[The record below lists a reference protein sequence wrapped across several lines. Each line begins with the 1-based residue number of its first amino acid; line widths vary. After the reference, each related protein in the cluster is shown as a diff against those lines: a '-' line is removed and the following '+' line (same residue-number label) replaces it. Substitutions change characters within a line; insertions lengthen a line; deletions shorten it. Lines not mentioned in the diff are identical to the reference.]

1 VALTTE
7 DRVKAIAEF
16 GFSER
21 QARFLEVVLRHAGV
35 CVPRQ
40 YASFSGIA
48 NGGDKCNAFFDKLI
62 RRGLTVRCDCIHN
75 RARLYRVHYKPLYRA
90 IGEVESRYR
99 RPVPAGRA
107 VARVMLLDAVLG
119 SPNLNWLTSE
129 AERVTYLA
137 ALNGPVSATNTLDGR
152 ATTPSLRRVAA
163 SSSSFPIGIDAAD
176 RALLLYLV
184 TVPWT
189 EEFRTFLRARATF
202 LRHVP
207 TWTLRLVF
215 PRPLDGAYDSYQQVV
230 HEELYAL
237 RHGDA
242 AFDALSSPGLGE
254 ALANGT
260 GRVECLVLRHAYRH
274 LSPLASLVRSTP
286 KRVEKGEQEGEQVP
300 PRPQPVPSPPPPP
313 SLTVA
318 EELERDWYRLVGRS

>member
-1 VALTTE
+1 VGLTTE
-7 DRVKAIAEF
+7 DRVGAIAEF

-21 QARFLEVVLRHAGV
+21 QARFLEMVLRHAGI

-40 YASFSGIA
+40 YASFAGIA

-62 RRGLTVRCDCIHN
+62 RREYAIPCDCVHN
-75 RARLYRVHYKPLYRA
+75 RARLYRVPYKPLYRA

-107 VARVMLLDAVLG
+107 VERVMLLDAVLG
-119 SPNLNWLTSE
+119 SPNLKWLTSE
-129 AERVTYLA
+129 AERVAYL
-137 ALNGPVSATNTLDGR
+137 ALNGLASATNTVDAL
-152 ATTPSLRRVAA
+152 ATTPSPRRVAA
-163 SSSSFPIGIDAAD
+163 SSNPFPIGIDATG

-202 LRHVP
+202 LCNVP
-207 TWTLRLVF
+207 TWTFRLVF
-215 PRPLDGAYDSYQQVV
+215 PRPLDRAYDSYQQVV
-230 HEELYAL
+230 HEELGAL
-237 RHGDA
+237 PSGDA
-242 AFDALSSPGLGE
+242 AFERLSSPGLSE

-286 KRVEKGEQEGEQVP
+286 KGVEKGEQEGEQAP
-300 PRPQPVPSPPPPP
+300 PRPQPVPSPAPPG

-318 EELERDWYRLVGRS
+318 EELERDWYRLVGRP

>member
-1 VALTTE
+1 
-7 DRVKAIAEF
+7 
-16 GFSER
+16 
-21 QARFLEVVLRHAGV
+21 VVLRHAGV

-40 YASFSGIA
+40 YANFAGIA
-48 NGGDKCNAFFDKLI
+48 NGGDKCNAFFEKLI
-62 RRGLTVRCDCIHN
+62 RREYAVPCDCVHN

-107 VARVMLLDAVLG
+107 VERVMLLDAVLG
-119 SPNLNWLTSE
+119 SPNLNWLASE

-137 ALNGPVSATNTLDGR
+137 ALNGTANATNTLDAR
-152 ATTPSLRRVAA
+152 ATTPSPRRVAA
-163 SSSSFPIGIDAAD
+163 SSNAFPIGIDTAG

-189 EEFRTFLRARATF
+189 EEFRIFLRARATF
-202 LRHVP
+202 LRTVP

-215 PRPLDGAYDSYQQVV
+215 PRPLDRAYDSYQHVA
-230 HEELYAL
+230 HEGLDAL
-237 RHGDA
+237 PDGDA
-242 AFDALSSPGLGE
+242 ACEAVSSRGLGA
-254 ALANGT
+254 ALADGT

-286 KRVEKGEQEGEQVP
+286 KGVEKGEQEGEQAP
-300 PRPQPVPSPPPPP
+300 PRPQPVPSPAPPAP
-313 SLTVA
+313 LTVA
-318 EELERDWYRLVGRS
+318 EQLERDWYRLIGRS

>member
-1 VALTTE
+1 VVLTTE

-21 QARFLEVVLRHAGV
+21 QARFLEMVLRHAGV

-40 YASFSGIA
+40 YASFAGIA
-48 NGGDKCNAFFDKLI
+48 SGGDKCNAFFDKLI
-62 RRGLTVRCDCIHN
+62 RREYAIPCHCVHN

-99 RPVPAGRA
+99 RPVPARRA
-107 VARVMLLDAVLG
+107 VERVMLLDAVLG
-119 SPNLNWLTSE
+119 SPHLNWLTSE

-137 ALNGPVSATNTLDGR
+137 ALNAPASATNTLDAR
-152 ATTPSLRRVAA
+152 ATTQSLRRVAR

-202 LRHVP
+202 LRKVP
-207 TWTLRLVF
+207 SWTLRLVF
-215 PRPLDGAYDSYQQVV
+215 PRPLDRARY
-230 HEELYAL
+230 EF
-237 RHGDA
+237 
-242 AFDALSSPGLGE
+242 AFTS
-254 ALANGT
+254 
-260 GRVECLVLRHAYRH
+260 
-274 LSPLASLVRSTP
+274 
-286 KRVEKGEQEGEQVP
+286 
-300 PRPQPVPSPPPPP
+300 
-313 SLTVA
+313 
-318 EELERDWYRLVGRS
+318 